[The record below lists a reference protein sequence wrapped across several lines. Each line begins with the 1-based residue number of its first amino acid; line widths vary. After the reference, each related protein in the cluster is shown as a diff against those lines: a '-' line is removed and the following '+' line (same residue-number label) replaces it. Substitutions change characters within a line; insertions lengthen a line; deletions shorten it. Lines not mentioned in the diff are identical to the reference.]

1 MVRDGLL
8 LKDRLRDSKRRYA
21 MSSSQFAH
29 RYSGSRIVPFPSHAH
44 GPGTCRSC
52 GQPSGDCRC
61 GCRQCRKE
69 AKELTF
75 TPDAKL
81 GRAAADTGS
90 LVGNQL
96 GNAAAAGDTTTPTAF
111 IGGGCCVHISIEYA
125 PITAT
130 AQSIVGIMVKDTEG
144 TLLVWE
150 RSIRPAPII
159 K

>member
-1 MVRDGLL
+1 
-8 LKDRLRDSKRRYA
+8 
-21 MSSSQFAH
+21 
-29 RYSGSRIVPFPSHAH
+29 
-44 GPGTCRSC
+44 
-52 GQPSGDCRC
+52 
-61 GCRQCRKE
+61 
-69 AKELTF
+69 LTF

-150 RSIRPAPII
+150 KVDPPGTHYQVKENVVTTKPGATI
-159 K
+159 KLLASNATVRARWCEIFSC